1 LTNKLKEILS
11 KIGVFFSTV
20 WDNLIVEAFRRLV
33 SAIRGMV
40 MIDGDVYFT
49 TKQKKD
55 GSPRV
60 FSLYF
65 GLIGAI
71 IIGIFFATLVFVAAR
86 AMTDYYINS
95 VYLDDAHRVA
105 REELLLEDLQ
115 SFIDERGITGEDAK
129 EELEEWI
136 TDNRYVYLSVRLDE
150 DLIFSSITDKPP
162 VSEGEES
169 EGGGVFS
176 KPDANEILKI
186 AESLDLK
193 TISDAD
199 GESLH
204 VQIYDYS
211 EYFQRDILS
220 VISFVI
226 SMIVL
231 GAVVVEHFG
240 RLIARI
246 NRLQYDVNEV
256 SRGHLDHPIVATGFD
271 ELTKLSYDVENMRS
285 AMLDNIEK
293 EREALQMNT
302 ELITSMSHD
311 IRTPLTVLM
320 GYVDI
325 MKSDLPP
332 EEMREYVL
340 ASEKTVQ
347 RLKQLSDDM
356 FKYFR
361 AFGKGAEGITM
372 EEYNASTLFE
382 QLLTEHVFLLG
393 ESGYQVDYNID
404 ELMDGKSIVKTDA
417 PHMMRVMD
425 NIFSNLYKYA
435 DIEKE
440 VSVKGRREGDLAVFE
455 FKNYVAENKG
465 AESSKVGLK
474 TCKRL
479 ASYIMNSFDWGEDE
493 GVFTLTLSLKLY
505 DEETKISESFYIR

>member
-1 LTNKLKEILS
+1 MTNKLKEILS

-176 KPDANEILKI
+176 KPDADEILKI

>member
-1 LTNKLKEILS
+1 
-11 KIGVFFSTV
+11 
-20 WDNLIVEAFRRLV
+20 
-33 SAIRGMV
+33 MV

-49 TKQKKD
+49 TKQRKD

-65 GLIGAI
+65 GLVGAI
-71 IIGIFFATLVFVAAR
+71 IIGVFFATLVFVASR

-95 VYLDDAHRVA
+95 IYLNDEHRA
-105 REELLLEDLQ
+105 SREEQLLSDLQ
-115 SFIDERGITGEDAK
+115 GFIDEHGITGEDAK
-129 EELEEWI
+129 EKLQIWI
-136 TDNRYVYLSVRLDE
+136 TDNRYVFLSVYSDD
-150 DLIFSSITDKPP
+150 DLLFSSITEKPP
-162 VSEGEES
+162 VSDGEGS
-169 EGGGVFS
+169 DSSGGVFS
-176 KPDANEILKI
+176 KPDAEEILEH
-186 AESLDLK
+186 AANLDLK
-193 TISDAD
+193 TISDAN

-204 VQIYDYS
+204 VKIYDYS
-211 EYFQRDILS
+211 EYFQRDMLS

-256 SRGHLDHPIVATGFD
+256 AGGHLEHPIVATGFD

-382 QLLTEHVFLLG
+382 QLLAEHVFLLG

-404 ELMDGKSIVKTDA
+404 QLMDGKSIVKTDA

-479 ASYIMNSFDWGEDE
+479 ASYIMNSFDWGEDD